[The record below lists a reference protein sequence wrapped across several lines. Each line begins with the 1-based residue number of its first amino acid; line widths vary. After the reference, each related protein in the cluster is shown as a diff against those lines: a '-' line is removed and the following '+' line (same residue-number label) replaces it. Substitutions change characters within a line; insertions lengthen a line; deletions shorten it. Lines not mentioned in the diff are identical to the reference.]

1 MAREKQ
7 PNPSSLRGEDMN
19 YNYLIYEENVGIAY
33 IKLNN
38 PQQKNSLTDELTLEM
53 VELLGSLNERKDI
66 KVILLS
72 AVGNVFSA
80 GGNLKAFEKDIEL
93 SPAQHYLR
101 LRKSIELFKS
111 INALHKPLVIGVNG
125 PAFGG
130 GVGLVAAAHLVV
142 AADNAVFGLTE
153 INLGLAPF
161 VIYPYIKEAVGSKK
175 ALELMLTA
183 EKLTAAQALEFGLV
197 NKVVPAENLERT
209 LWEYGERYARLSS
222 LSIDLALKIHNLN
235 REVDLDKMVE
245 IMGVYRIIAFTSQD
259 LKEGINSFMEKRS
272 ANFTGV

>member
-1 MAREKQ
+1 MKC
-7 PNPSSLRGEDMN
+7 
-19 YNYLIYEENVGIAY
+19 NYLIYEEKAGIAY
-33 IKLNN
+33 LKLNN
-38 PQQKNSLTDELTLEM
+38 PQQKNSLTDELNE
-53 VELLGSLNERKDI
+53 ELAALFRSLNERDEV

-72 AVGNVFSA
+72 AVGDVFSA

-101 LRKSIELFKS
+101 LRKSLDLFKS
-111 INALHKPLVIGVNG
+111 INALHKPLIIGVNG

-130 GVGLVAAAHLVV
+130 GVGLIAAGHLAV
-142 AADNAVFGLTE
+142 AADHAVFGLTE

-161 VIYPYIKEAVGSKK
+161 VIYPFIKEAVGSKK

-183 EKLTAAQALEFGLV
+183 EKFKASQALEFGLV

-209 LWEYGERYARLSS
+209 LWEYGERFARLSS
-222 LSIDLALKIHNLN
+222 LSVDLALKIHSLN

-245 IMGVYRIIAFTSQD
+245 MMGVYRIISFTSQD
-259 LKEGINSFMEKRS
+259 LKEGVNSFLEKRP
-272 ANFTGV
+272 ANFSGV

>member
-1 MAREKQ
+1 MAEEKQ
-7 PNPSSLRGEDMN
+7 SHSSSLRGEDMKS
-19 YNYLIYEENVGIAY
+19 NYLIYEENAGIAY

-38 PQQKNSLTDELTLEM
+38 PQQKNSLTDELTQEM
-53 VELLGSLNERKDI
+53 VELFRSLNERNDI

-72 AVGNVFSA
+72 AVGDVFSA

-101 LRKSIELFKS
+101 LRKSLELFKS
-111 INALHKPLVIGVNG
+111 INVLHKPLIIGVNG

-130 GVGLVAAAHLVV
+130 GVGLVAAGHLAV
-142 AADNAVFGLTE
+142 ASDKAVFGLTE

-161 VIYPYIKEAVGSKK
+161 VIYPMIKEAVGSKK

-183 EKLTAAQALEFGLV
+183 EKFSATQALEFGLV
-197 NKVVPAENLERT
+197 NKVVPAESLERT

-235 REVDLDKMVE
+235 REVDFDKMAE

-259 LKEGINSFMEKRS
+259 LKEGINSFMEKRP
-272 ANFTGV
+272 AKFTGV